1 MRRLALLTLAAAL
14 IVAAPAA
21 AASSKTKYVVSLG
34 DSFSAGVQPGPGVS
48 QSFSYPKV
56 SYANQMLSRASKLL
70 HTKLKLEMLACGGA
84 TTASMVGAEI
94 KRCDPGVSGF
104 KLPYA
109 NTSPRTSQ
117 LRYAT
122 QFLREHRGQVA
133 FVTMTMGG
141 NDLLRCVDSATGG
154 FDLNCITSSY
164 GAISNELPK
173 IAARIR
179 AAAGRDVPVL
189 GAGYYDPVP
198 GVLPARPGPAG
209 AGAGVAG
216 DRVAAERDAADRL
229 QEGGLELHQP
239 RRRLR
244 HQHPAG
250 PDDEPRPLRPGPVA
264 VAMVCEMS
272 WMCAPRAAGAE
283 HPSEPGRVRG
293 VRVGPALRA
302 EEGVALAIDRRSWGR
317 TQG

>member
-21 AASSKTKYVVSLG
+21 AASSSSSSKTKYVVSLG

-48 QSFSYPKV
+48 RSFSYPKV
-56 SYANQMLSRASKLL
+56 SYANQMLARASKLL

-84 TTASMVGAEI
+84 TTESMVGADI
-94 KRCDPGVSGF
+94 KPCDPGASGF

-122 QFLREHRGQVA
+122 RFLRDHRGQVA

-164 GAISNELPK
+164 GAISSELPK
-173 IAARIR
+173 IAARVR
-179 AAAGRDVPVL
+179 QAAGPHVPVL
-189 GAGYYDPVP
+189 GTGYYDPY
-198 GVLPARPGPAG
+198 LAFY
-209 AGAGVAG
+209 
-216 DRVAAERDAADRL
+216 
-229 QEGGLELHQP
+229 
-239 RRRLR
+239 LR
-244 HQHPAG
+244 G
-250 PDDEPRPLRPGPVA
+250 PDQQALAQASVGIESQLNATLRKAFKTAGWSFTNPDAVFGTNTPLDQTTNLDPYGQVPVE

-272 WMCAPRAAGAE
+272 WMCAPAPQGPNIHPNQAGYAAYA
-283 HPSEPGRVRG
+283 S
-293 VRVGPALRA
+293 ALLSTLKK
-302 EEGVALAIDRRSWGR
+302 ES
-317 TQG
+317 